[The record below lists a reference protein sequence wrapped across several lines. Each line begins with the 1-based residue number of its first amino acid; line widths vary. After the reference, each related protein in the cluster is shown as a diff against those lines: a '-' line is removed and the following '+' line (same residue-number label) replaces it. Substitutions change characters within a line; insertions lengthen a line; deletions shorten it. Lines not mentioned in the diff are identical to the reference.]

1 MHDRISAY
9 YEPSCDIRTEPTL
22 KLSANITLQLFDLR
36 TGLWRTADHI
46 CRNQVRTWWGI
57 PLTHL
62 AQHDDMVQGTS
73 RRSISVKNQQGTI
86 DGRPVSR
93 VIKGCG
99 PVPLDQVSGWPVA
112 SILVVQK

>member
-1 MHDRISAY
+1 MHDRISAHY
-9 YEPSCDIRTEPTL
+9 GPSCDIRTEPTL
-22 KLSANITLQLFDLR
+22 KLSASFTLQLFDLR
-36 TGLWRTADHI
+36 TRLWRTADHT
-46 CRNQVRTWWGI
+46 CRNQVCTRWGI

-62 AQHDDMVQGTS
+62 AQHHDVIHGTG

-99 PVPLDQVSGWPVA
+99 PVPLDQIS
-112 SILVVQK
+112 